1 VQSIDVSN
9 IDGDGQL
16 IENKDRLLTVTS
28 SFVNISSLHSKLLT
42 LLQVVNGNGK
52 ADWVLFI
59 ELSYI

>member
-1 VQSIDVSN
+1 MQSIDVSN